1 MPLASP
7 KHDGRPIEWMFI
19 DQDDV
24 KPLVQ
29 VREEL
34 LREKLVRACSEDMMT
49 EVSVRLPS
57 LSGRTLHVGESPPF

>member
-1 MPLASP
+1 
-7 KHDGRPIEWMFI
+7 MFI
-19 DQDDV
+19 DEDDV

>member
-1 MPLASP
+1 MPLAAP

-19 DQDDV
+19 DHEDV

-34 LREKLVRACSEDMMT
+34 LKEKLVRACSEDMMT

-57 LSGRTLHVGESPPF
+57 LSGRTLRVGESPPF